1 MIPIP
6 ERAAFFKKLHLFREL
21 DEDDLTRMAEIVDEK
36 TYEAGEVIIEQG
48 SRGES
53 FYLIHSGRVKVTRR
67 TEKGED
73 ELALL
78 VRGDYFGEEE
88 ILSNRPR
95 TASIT
100 ALTQTRV
107 FILTREDFAELI
119 KRAPQLKPN
128 FDVTVSSHRLWRRL
142 RFKWIRPGEVVYFL
156 ARKHPILLWRAL
168 FGPAFFLFM
177 AVTLFLWGIMA
188 GSAFAITLGLLGVI
202 AVAAWA
208 GWEVLDWSNDYYVVT
223 NQRAVWIEKIIGIYD
238 SRQEAPLSTILS
250 VGVETDPLGRVLD
263 FGNVVVRTFVGRIDF
278 SHVGHPYHAAH
289 MIEEHWQR
297 TKEIASGEE
306 KEAMKSAL
314 RDKLGLTS
322 PAPPVKEKPKP
333 QDRSSLPKLYRPTIF
348 SVIGGNIFKF
358 RIEDAGTITYRKHGF
373 VLFSQI
379 WQPSFFL
386 LAILALWITHF
397 IRLVRTPGAP
407 VIAITEQGLYL
418 DSYLL
423 ALPLIALPFF
433 LWLAYQWVDW
443 ANDIFQVTP
452 DQIIDLDRTPFGT
465 TQRRAAPLDN
475 ILSTEYQRIGLL
487 GYLFNFGT
495 VYITVGGSK
504 LEFQDVYDPAAV
516 QQDIDTR
523 RAARVANKRAAEKAA
538 ERDRMAEWLATYH
551 TSAGEFTAEQ
561 TARREAAESPAP
573 GEASPASSDREDEE
587 HWLGSMAIDSDDFG
601 LEGGGDDGGFSE

>member
-6 ERAAFFKKLHLFREL
+6 DRAAFFKKIHLFRDL

-36 TYEAGEVIIEQG
+36 IYEAGEVIIEQG

-53 FYLIHSGRVKVTRR
+53 FYLIHSGKVKVTRR
-67 TEKGED
+67 TEKAEE
-73 ELALL
+73 ELAVL
-78 VRGDYFGEEE
+78 VRNDYFGEEE

-100 ALTQTRV
+100 AIAQTRV

-177 AVTLFLWGIMA
+177 SVTLFLWGVMA
-188 GSAFAITLGLLGVI
+188 GSMFAITLGVLGMI
-202 AVAAWA
+202 AVLGWA
-208 GWEVLDWSNDYYVVT
+208 GWLVLDWSNDYYVVT
-223 NQRAVWIEKIIGIYD
+223 NQRVIWIEKIIGIYD
-238 SRQEAPLSTILS
+238 SRQEAPLATILS
-250 VGVETDPLGRVLD
+250 VGVETDPLGRILD
-263 FGNVVVRTFVGRIDF
+263 YGNVVVRTFVGRIDF

-306 KEAMKSAL
+306 KEAMKAVL

-322 PAPPVKEKPKP
+322 PAPPAKEKPKP
-333 QDRSSLPKLYRPTIF
+333 QDKSTLPRLYRPSIF
-348 SVIGGNIFKF
+348 SLMGGNIFKF

-379 WQPSFFL
+379 WQPALILIVIFL
-386 LAILALWITHF
+386 MWINQF
-397 IRLVRTPGAP
+397 IRLLRTGST
-407 VIAITEQGLYL
+407 VIALTENGLYL

-433 LWLAYQWVDW
+433 GWLVYQWADW

-475 ILSTEYQRIGLL
+475 ILSTEYQRLGLL
-487 GYLFNFGT
+487 GHLFNFGT

-561 TARREAAESPAP
+561 RGREENVQSP
-573 GEASPASSDREDEE
+573 GREQTASSREDEE
-587 HWLGSMAIDSDDFG
+587 HWLGSLAIDSDDFG
-601 LEGGGDDGGFSE
+601 FAGGGEDGGVSE

>member
-1 MIPIP
+1 MIPIS
-6 ERAAFFKKLHLFREL
+6 ERAAFFKRIHLFRDL
-21 DEDDLTRMAEIVDEK
+21 DEDDLTRMAEIVDEVE
-36 TYEAGEVIIEQG
+36 YQAGDVIIKQG
-48 SRGES
+48 ERGER
-53 FYLIHSGRVKVTRR
+53 FYLIHSGKVRVTRR

-73 ELALL
+73 ELAIL
-78 VRGDYFGEEE
+78 VRSDYFGEEE

-100 ALTQTRV
+100 AVEPTRV

-156 ARKHPILLWRAL
+156 ARKHLILLWRAL
-168 FGPAFFLFM
+168 VGPAFFLFL
-177 AVTLFLWGIMA
+177 ATTLFLWGIVA
-188 GSAFAITLGLLGVI
+188 GSAFGIALGVVGMI
-202 AVAAWA
+202 AVAGWV

-223 NQRAVWIEKIIGIYD
+223 NQRVVWIEKIIGIYD

-250 VGVETDPLGRVLD
+250 VGVETDPLGRILD

-297 TKEIASGEE
+297 TKETASGEE
-306 KEAMKSAL
+306 KEAMKAAL
-314 RDKLGLTS
+314 RDKLGLTTQT
-322 PAPPVKEKPKP
+322 PVPKEKPKP
-333 QDRSSLPKLYRPTIF
+333 DKSTLPRLYRPSIF
-348 SVIGGNIFKF
+348 SLVGGNIFKF
-358 RIEDAGTITYRKHGF
+358 RLEDAGTITYRKHGF
-373 VLFSQI
+373 VLFRQI
-379 WQPSFFL
+379 WQPAFFL
-386 LAILALWITHF
+386 LVILAFWIN
-397 IRLVRTPGAP
+397 RLVTLIRTPNAP
-407 VIAITEQGLYL
+407 VIAITEQGRLYL
-418 DSYLL
+418 DTYLI
-423 ALPLIALPFF
+423 ALPAIALPFF
-433 LWLAYQWVDW
+433 LWLVYQWVDW

-465 TQRRAAPLDN
+465 TQRRAAPLDS
-475 ILSTEYQRIGLL
+475 ILSTEYQRLGLL

-516 QQDIDTR
+516 QQDIDAR
-523 RAARVANKRAAEKAA
+523 RAARVAGKRAAEKAA
-538 ERDRMAEWLATYH
+538 ERERMAEWLATYH

-561 TARREAAESPAP
+561 IARREAAESTAQD
-573 GEASPASSDREDEE
+573 ETSSASSDREDED
-587 HWLGSMAIDSDDFG
+587 HWLGSLAIDSDDFG
-601 LEGGGDDGGFSE
+601 LGGGGDDGGLSE

>member
-6 ERAAFFKKLHLFREL
+6 NRAAFFQKIHLFHDL
-21 DEDDLTRMAEIVDEK
+21 TEDDLTRMAEIVDEK

-67 TEKGED
+67 TDKGEV
-73 ELALL
+73 ELAVL
-78 VRGDYFGEEE
+78 VRNDYFGEEE

-100 ALTQTRV
+100 AISPTRV

-156 ARKHPILLWRAL
+156 ARKHLILLWRAL
-168 FGPAFFLFM
+168 FGPIFFLFIG
-177 AVTLFLWGIMA
+177 VTLFLWGIVA
-188 GSAFAITLGLLGVI
+188 GSAFAVTLGVLGMI
-202 AVAAWA
+202 AVFGWA
-208 GWEVLDWSNDYYVVT
+208 GWIVLDWSNDYYVVT

-238 SRQEAPLSTILS
+238 SRQEAPLATILS
-250 VGVETDPLGRVLD
+250 VGVETDPLGRILD
-263 FGNVVVRTFVGRIDF
+263 YGNVVVRTFVGRIDF
-278 SHVGHPYHAAH
+278 SHVGHPYHAAR

-297 TKEIASGEE
+297 TKEMASGEE
-306 KEAMKSAL
+306 KEAMKAAL
-314 RDKLGLTS
+314 REKLGLTT
-322 PAPPVKEKPKP
+322 PAPVEKEKPKK
-333 QDRSSLPKLYRPTIF
+333 QDRLTLPKLYRPTIF

-386 LAILALWITHF
+386 IAILALWITHF
-397 IRLVRTPGAP
+397 VRLVRTPDAP
-407 VIAITEQGLYL
+407 VIALAPDGLYI

-433 LWLAYQWVDW
+433 GWLAYQWVDW
-443 ANDIFQVTP
+443 ANDVFQVTA
-452 DQIIDLDRTPFGT
+452 DQIIDLDRTPFGA

-475 ILSTEYQRIGLL
+475 ILSTEYQRLGLL

-523 RAARVANKRAAEKAA
+523 RAARVAGRRAAEKAA

-551 TSAGEFTAEQ
+551 TSAGEFEAEQRTQDGESQPAGDGGEQ
-561 TARREAAESPAP
+561 TASTQ
-573 GEASPASSDREDEE
+573 EDEE
-587 HWLGSMAIDSDDFG
+587 RWLGSLAIDSDDAGFA
-601 LEGGGDDGGFSE
+601 GGGDDGDFSE

>member
-1 MIPIP
+1 MIPNA
-6 ERAAFFKKLHLFREL
+6 ERAAFFKKIHLFH
-21 DEDDLTRMAEIVDEK
+21 DMAEDDLLRMAEIVDEK
-36 TYEAGEVIIEQG
+36 TYEAGEVIIKQG

-53 FYLIHSGRVKVTRR
+53 FYLIHSGKVRVTRL
-67 TEKGED
+67 TDKGED
-73 ELALL
+73 ELAIL
-78 VRGDYFGEEE
+78 VRNDYFGEEE

-100 ALTQTRV
+100 AQTPTRV

-128 FDVTVSSHRLWRRL
+128 FDVTVSSHKLWRRL

-168 FGPAFFLFM
+168 FGPAFFLFLG
-177 AVTLFLWGIMA
+177 VTLFLWGIMA
-188 GSAFAITLGLLGVI
+188 GSVFAITLGLLGVL
-202 AVAAWA
+202 AVIVWAAWL
-208 GWEVLDWSNDYYVVT
+208 VLDWSNDYYIVT

-250 VGVETDPLGRVLD
+250 VGVETDPLGRILD
-263 FGNVVVRTFVGRIDF
+263 YGNVVVRTFVGRIDF
-278 SHVGHPYHAAH
+278 SHVGHPYHAAR

-297 TKEIASGEE
+297 TKELASGEE
-306 KEAMKSAL
+306 KEAMKAAL
-314 RDKLGLTS
+314 REKLGLTM
-322 PAPPVKEKPKP
+322 PAPVEKEKTKK
-333 QDRSSLPKLYRPTIF
+333 QDHSTLPKLYRPTIF

-373 VLFSQI
+373 VLFNQI

-386 LAILALWITHF
+386 IVILSLWINQF
-397 IRLVRTPGAP
+397 IRLLRTGAP
-407 VIAITEQGLYL
+407 VIAFTPEGLYL

-433 LWLAYQWVDW
+433 GWLVYQWVDW

-475 ILSTEYQRIGLL
+475 ILSTEYQRLGLL

-516 QQDIDTR
+516 QQDIDAR
-523 RAARVANKRAAEKAA
+523 RAARVAGRRAAEKAA

-561 TARREAAESPAP
+561 RAGDTAQSAQD
-573 GEASPASSDREDEE
+573 GEQTASAREDEE
-587 HWLGSMAIDSDDFG
+587 RWLGSMAIDSDEAGFA
-601 LEGGGDDGGFSE
+601 GGGEDGGFSE